1 MRGRKPGSMVY
12 VLSYKDQD
20 GNAQKMVFKK
30 FDLAVEVAR
39 RFREEYNYEN
49 IMVSWKE
56 VKA

>member
-1 MRGRKPGSMVY
+1 MVY

-20 GNAQKMVFKK
+20 GNAQKMEFKK